1 MPAPK
6 AKSSAGNSKGNA
18 ERMTLKLSPA
28 RQVALA
34 LLALLFLGLQV
45 RLWFGEGSLRH
56 VAALKKDVA
65 VLKESNAK
73 LAERNRLMAADVKD
87 LKQGTEAVEEIARK
101 DLGMVRKG
109 ETFFLILEQP
119 RGTE

>member
-65 VLKESNAK
+65 MLKESNAK
-73 LAERNRLMAADVKD
+73 LAERNRLMAADVND

-101 DLGMVRKG
+101 DLGMVRNG

>member
-6 AKSSAGNSKGNA
+6 AKPSAGNSKGNA
-18 ERMTLKLSPA
+18 ERMTLSPA
-28 RQVALA
+28 RQIALA

-101 DLGMVRKG
+101 DLGMVRNG

-119 RGTE
+119 RSTE